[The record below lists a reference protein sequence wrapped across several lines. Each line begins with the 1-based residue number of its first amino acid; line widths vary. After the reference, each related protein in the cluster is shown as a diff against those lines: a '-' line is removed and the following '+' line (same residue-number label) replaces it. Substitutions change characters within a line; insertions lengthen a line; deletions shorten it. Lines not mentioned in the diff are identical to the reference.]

1 MKLKFGKVEIE
12 LLRIMD
18 TASMRDADAMR
29 RIIVTIKDNTKTVDE
44 LKTQV
49 TDCIGD
55 FTIENNGVIEEY
67 TGFDIKDITRNT
79 DEYSTQTTITF
90 EK

>member
-1 MKLKFGKVEIE
+1 MKLKFAKVEIE

-29 RIIVTIKDNTKTVDE
+29 RIIVTIKDNAKTVDE
-44 LKTQV
+44 LKTLLA
-49 TDCIGD
+49 DCIGD
-55 FTIENNGVIEEY
+55 FTIENSGVVEEY